1 MFTGIVQEIG
11 TVRARAP
18 RDGSVRFSLR
28 APGIAPR
35 LAVGDSVACEGVCLT
50 VESLEPQG
58 FAATAVPETLART
71 TLGDWEPGTRVNLEA
86 SLTPAT
92 PMGGH
97 FVLGHADGLCEVA
110 EIRDL
115 GEGGGRELSLRIPG
129 GFRRYCAYK
138 GSIALAGV
146 SLTVAALEDE
156 GVRIAVIPHTLA
168 ATTLGGAKAGDRLNF
183 EADVLAK
190 YVERITQAAQ
200 AGQHALS

>member
-18 RDGSVRFSLR
+18 RDGAVRFFLE
-28 APGIAPR
+28 APGISAR

-50 VESLEPQG
+50 VETLEPGG
-58 FAATAVPETLART
+58 FSATAVPETLART

-97 FVLGHADGLCEVA
+97 FVLGHADGVCEVA
-110 EIRDL
+110 GVRDL
-115 GEGGGRELSLRIPG
+115 GEGGGREISLRIPE

-138 GSIALAGV
+138 GSLAVAGV
-146 SLTVAALEDE
+146 SLTIAAVEDE

-168 ATTLGGAKAGDRLNF
+168 ATTLGGAKTGDRLNF

-190 YVERITQAAQ
+190 YVERIAQ
-200 AGQHALS
+200 AGRHALS

>member
-1 MFTGIVQEIG
+1 MG
-11 TVRARAP
+11 AAP
-18 RDGSVRFSLR
+18 R
-28 APGIAPR
+28 
-35 LAVGDSVACEGVCLT
+35 
-50 VESLEPQG
+50 
-58 FAATAVPETLART
+58 
-71 TLGDWEPGTRVNLEA
+71 
-86 SLTPAT
+86 
-92 PMGGH
+92 
-97 FVLGHADGLCEVA
+97 A
-110 EIRDL
+110 E
-115 GEGGGRELSLRIPG
+115 
-129 GFRRYCAYK
+129 